1 MRHMTRPGTII
12 EHICQKSPKPNGA
25 SRFHRSERRRLGWPV
40 VFGCAVLVG
49 IGSVCFP
56 GEIVAQEKETGEWSS
71 PVFHSPDEY
80 DQFMGNLKRVAYGPN
95 GSPELRAMVPMLNDI
110 VLNKP
115 IGSTA
120 ERYGI
125 EATPLDLLAD
135 PDIRAELEMVDEQYE
150 SLQKM
155 EEQIQRE
162 TARRIQELDFSRPD
176 ELVKT
181 IRAIRSDADE
191 QLASLLLPHQLERLR
206 MLRLRTEL
214 GRSSLADVLTRDPL
228 RSELELT
235 DEQVRELR
243 ESEREIEAQ
252 LERDIARLR
261 RQARRKLL
269 SRLKPSQQEK
279 VEELLG
285 DLDDIDSSPM
295 ESKSKSGSR
304 RKR

>member
-1 MRHMTRPGTII
+1 MRHPTRANTPVEKTGPKRTDQDRTIRCI
-12 EHICQKSPKPNGA
+12 GSGC
-25 SRFHRSERRRLGWPV
+25 RRVAWQIA
-40 VFGCAVLVG
+40 FGCAVL
-49 IGSVCFP
+49 IGLGSGV
-56 GEIVAQEKETGEWSS
+56 IVAQEKETGKWSS
-71 PVFHSPDEY
+71 PVFQSPDEY